1 MKQTPKTAFPLSV
14 AALACVAILAAS
26 GSMAQAQLTGTAVA
40 ATPSDAPRMDERA
53 ITLLRRSAE
62 FLAGQG
68 AMSFN
73 WFVSYDDVIDGRE
86 KITFMRSG
94 TNLLVRDKGF
104 YSRAEGEN
112 GIREWRYDGQ
122 RVTFV
127 APAENYYASTEFKQ
141 GFDALVDTAQEN
153 LGSEIPL
160 YAIMRR
166 GLPDRLEEG
175 LMGAAYLGITRIA
188 GEEVHHLAFAEEAE
202 DWQVWLS
209 TNEEQ
214 PVPLVIVGTE
224 TKKTGWPQVRAYL
237 TDWNLTPEYD
247 AALFSYSPR
256 EDEVQISFPELKA
269 RTAGAAQNEATKNE
283 QAPAN
288 DASAAKKSKEG
299 QEK

>member
-1 MKQTPKTAFPLSV
+1 MKPTLKTAVPLCIAVLVGAVVLITSAGKV
-14 AALACVAILAAS
+14 HAQS
-26 GSMAQAQLTGTAVA
+26 GGNA
-40 ATPSDAPRMDERA
+40 ATTASSAPRLDEQA
-53 ITLLRRSAE
+53 IALLRRSAE
-62 FLAGQG
+62 FLAGQN

-73 WFVSYDDVIDGRE
+73 WFVSYEEVIDERE

-94 TNLLVRDKGF
+94 SNLLVRDKGF
-104 YSRAEGEN
+104 FTRAEGEN

-122 RVTFV
+122 QETFV
-127 APAENYYASTEFKQ
+127 APAENYYASAEFKG
-141 GFDALVDTAQEN
+141 GFDALVDSARESM
-153 LGSEIPL
+153 GSEIPL

-166 GLPDRLEEG
+166 GLPERLEEG
-175 LMGAAYLGITRIA
+175 LKGAAYLGITRVA

-224 TKKTGWPQVRAYL
+224 TKKPGWPQVRAYL

-247 AALFSYSPR
+247 AALFTYSPR
-256 EDEVQISFPELKA
+256 EGEMQISFPELKA
-269 RTAGAAQNEATKNE
+269 RAADATQNEPRENE

-288 DASAAKKSKEG
+288 DASAATKSKEG

>member
-1 MKQTPKTAFPLSV
+1 MKQTSKTAFPLSV
-14 AALACVAILAAS
+14 AALVCAAILGAS
-26 GSMAQAQLTGTAVA
+26 GSMAQAQSTGTAA
-40 ATPSDAPRMDERA
+40 AAPSDTPRMDERA

-112 GIREWRYDGQ
+112 GVREWRYDGQ
-122 RVTFV
+122 QVTFV
-127 APAENYYASTEFKQ
+127 APAENYYASAEFKQ
-141 GFDALVDTAQEN
+141 GFDALVDTARES

-175 LMGAAYLGITRIA
+175 LKGAAYLGITQIA
-188 GEEVHHLAFAEEAE
+188 GEEVHHLSFAEEAE

-209 TNEEQ
+209 TNAEQ

-247 AALFSYSPR
+247 AALFSYTPR
-256 EDEVQISFPELKA
+256 EGEVQIAFPALKA
-269 RTAGAAQNEATKNE
+269 KAAVAAQNGATKNE

-288 DASAAKKSKEG
+288 DASAATKSKEG